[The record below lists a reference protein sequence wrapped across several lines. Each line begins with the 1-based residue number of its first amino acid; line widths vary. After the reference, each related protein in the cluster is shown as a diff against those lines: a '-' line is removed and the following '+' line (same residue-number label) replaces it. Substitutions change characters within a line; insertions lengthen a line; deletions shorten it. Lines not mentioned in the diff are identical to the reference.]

1 MLHSIVGL
9 VGCPDQGCFQEV
21 PVAAGTRDR
30 MVRSA
35 SVLLRENGVRGT
47 SFARVLEHSGA
58 PRGSVAH
65 HFPGGK
71 EELILSAV
79 TSTAADITARLQALA
94 DSGAGARGVVAAMC
108 GYFAEGLKRTG
119 FRAGCPV
126 AAVAYESYDDP
137 VLRAAAQDAFTAWAG
152 ILTGLLRADGHP
164 QAAAEDLAGV
174 CIAAIEGA
182 LVMSRVGRDLAPLD
196 ATGRQLDRM
205 LSAPAP
211 RRSR

>member
-1 MLHSIVGL
+1 M
-9 VGCPDQGCFQEV
+9 
-21 PVAAGTRDR
+21 AAGTRDR

-79 TSTAADITARLQALA
+79 TSTAADITARLQGLA
-94 DSGAGARGVVAAMC
+94 DSGASARAVVEAMC
-108 GYFAEGLKRTG
+108 GYFAEGLTRTG

-126 AAVAYESYDDP
+126 AAVAYESYDDS
-137 VLRAAAQDAFTAWAG
+137 VLRAAAQDAFDAWAG
-152 ILTGLLRADGHP
+152 VLAGLLRAEGRP
-164 QAAAEDLAGV
+164 ARAALDLARV

-182 LVMSRVGRDLAPLD
+182 LVMSRVAQDLAPLD
-196 ATGRQLDRM
+196 AVGRQLDRM
-205 LSAPAP
+205 LAAPAP
-211 RRSR
+211 RGSR